1 LEEVRGAIIELES
14 KVQFETR
21 TLGDLLEESKER
33 LGEAPEPEVL
43 TCTESSGLILQRERF
58 AKRVA
63 TDDASDYKIVRRGDI
78 VYNPY
83 LLWKGS
89 IDQCWIV
96 DVGITSPAYEV
107 FRVREGFDQTIIGQ
121 LVTSPEMIRRY
132 DGISFGTVQR
142 RRRAPAEKFLE
153 LEVNVPI
160 HEHIELLSRLMQQAQ
175 ECQFA
180 SRNSERSIKDLIK
193 LLCQKLR

>member
-1 LEEVRGAIIELES
+1 M
-14 KVQFETR
+14 
-21 TLGDLLEESKER
+21 TLGALLERSEEQ
-33 LGEAPEPEVL
+33 LGDAEEPEVL
-43 TCTESSGLILQRERF
+43 TCTESGGLILQRERF

-63 TDDASDYKIVRRGDI
+63 TDDASDYKVVRMGDI

-96 DVGITSPAYEV
+96 EIGITSPAYEV
-107 FRVREGFDQTIIGQ
+107 LRVRSGFDATIVGQ

-142 RRRAPAEKFLE
+142 RRRAPVERFLE
-153 LEVNVPI
+153 LEANYPVGSSLTAI
-160 HEHIELLSRLMQQAQ
+160 SALLDAAQ
-175 ECQFA
+175 DGQFA
-180 SRNSERSIKDLIK
+180 SRNAERAIKNFIK
-193 LLCQKLR
+193 CLCERFR

>member
-1 LEEVRGAIIELES
+1 MVEAQVRLLEQEI
-14 KVQFETR
+14 KFQTM
-21 TLGDLLEESKER
+21 TLGAVLERSEES
-33 LGEAPEPEVL
+33 LGDAEEPEVL
-43 TCTESSGLILQRERF
+43 TCTESGGLVLQRERF

-63 TDDASDYKIVRRGDI
+63 TDDASDYKIVRMGDI

-96 DVGITSPAYEV
+96 EIGITSPAYEV
-107 FRVREGFDQTIIGQ
+107 LRVRPDFDQTVIGQ

-142 RRRAPAEKFLE
+142 RRRAPVERFLE
-153 LEVNVPI
+153 LEVNVPVGASLTALST
-160 HEHIELLSRLMQQAQ
+160 LLDTAQ
-175 ECQFA
+175 DVQYA
-180 SRNSERSIKDLIK
+180 SRNAERAVKLFIKN
-193 LLCQKLR
+193 LCQRLR